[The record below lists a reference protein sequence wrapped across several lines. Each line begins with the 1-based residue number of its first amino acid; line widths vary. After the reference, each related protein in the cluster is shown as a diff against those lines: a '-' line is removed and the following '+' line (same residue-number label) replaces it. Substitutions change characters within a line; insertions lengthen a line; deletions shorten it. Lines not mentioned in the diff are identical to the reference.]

1 MRRRG
6 GVSASVI
13 SEAEATSYV
22 KKVRHLNMY
31 NNTCEPVTIL
41 PVVEDAESD
50 DLLIEFVLTFLGCPE
65 GLQNDGR
72 FIKSDSQKY
81 SLLASR

>member
-22 KKVRHLNMY
+22 KKVDYKMYEMVHLNYYFTKYVKSFASVCAVCSYMY
-31 NNTCEPVTIL
+31 I
-41 PVVEDAESD
+41 S
-50 DLLIEFVLTFLGCPE
+50 
-65 GLQNDGR
+65 
-72 FIKSDSQKY
+72 
-81 SLLASR
+81 